1 MNENLAKARDK
12 FIEGGGRLASGMG
25 LPRIMGQLYATLFF
39 GDKSLSLD
47 EMAQNLK
54 ISKGSASVNI
64 RELEKLRAVRKVR
77 VKGDRKDFYQ
87 VEPDFEKV
95 IIDGVID
102 AAKRRMEIAL
112 SIVNESESL
121 INKARLNLD
130 DEEETKRA
138 DLYLKR
144 TENLIS
150 DDIRRWRSKANARRS
165 YQGSRPGL

>member
-12 FIEGGGRLASGMG
+12 FIEGAGRLASGLG
-25 LPRIMGQLYATLFF
+25 LPRIIGQLYATLFLA
-39 GDKSLSLD
+39 DKPLSLD

-64 RELEKLRAVRKVR
+64 RELEKLRTVRKVW
-77 VKGDRKDFYQ
+77 VKGDRKDFYE

-95 IIDGVID
+95 ITDGVIG

-112 SIVNESESL
+112 SIVNDSESL

-130 DEEETKRA
+130 DEEERRRA

-144 TENLIS
+144 IEDLKRIYGFAEEMMKNIF
-150 DDIRRWRSKANARRS
+150 
-165 YQGSRPGL
+165 